1 MLMTKI
7 VLEEKEYPIALTMGA
22 CLEYK
27 DLSGQEIDKVS
38 GFSDIAQALF
48 CCTKTACRHTGVDFD
63 YTLEDYSDALGV
75 ADAIEL
81 FTSLMQAEMAGVE
94 EAAKKKK

>member
-1 MLMTKI
+1 MKRIELNGKQ
-7 VLEEKEYPIALTMGA
+7 YPIALTMGA

-38 GFSDIAQALF
+38 GFSDIAQALY
-48 CCTKTACRHTGVDFD
+48 CCTKTACRHNDVAFD
-63 YTLEDYSDALGV
+63 YTLEDFSDALGV

-81 FTSLMQAEMAGVE
+81 FTSLMQAEMAAVE
-94 EAAKKKK
+94 ETAKKKK

>member
-1 MLMTKI
+1 MRKI
-7 VLEEKEYPIALTMGA
+7 ELNGKQYPIALTMGA

-48 CCTKTACRHTGVDFD
+48 CCTKTACRHDGVAFD
-63 YTLEDYSDALGV
+63 YTLEDFSDAVSV
-75 ADAIEL
+75 ADAIEI